1 VILGYY
7 CESCMCVAVLSAVQ
21 AWIEEKAWIEEN
33 ILVVRIA
40 NHHSCEPPRISVA
53 VGLHTG
59 S

>member
-1 VILGYY
+1 
-7 CESCMCVAVLSAVQ
+7 MCVAVLSAVQ

-40 NHHSCEPPRISVA
+40 NHHSCERPKISVA